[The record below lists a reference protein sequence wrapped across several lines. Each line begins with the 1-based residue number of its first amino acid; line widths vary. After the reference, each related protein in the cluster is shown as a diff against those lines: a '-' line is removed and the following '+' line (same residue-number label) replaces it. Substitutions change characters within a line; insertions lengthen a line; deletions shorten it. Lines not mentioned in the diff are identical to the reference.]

1 MCDTTF
7 LRTTKNPHVEMLEI
21 FKTNVRK
28 ASEAKKL
35 VILLLDHFPEA
46 KINFDLKDCDNILRV
61 EGKDFVPEKVVLLVK
76 ENGFACN
83 VLE

>member
-1 MCDTTF
+1 
-7 LRTTKNPHVEMLEI
+7 MLEI

-28 ASEAKKL
+28 VSEAKKL
-35 VILLLDHFPEA
+35 VILLLHHFPEA

-61 EGKDFVPEKVVLLVK
+61 EGKDFVPEKVMLLVK
-76 ENGFACN
+76 ENGFTCN

>member
-1 MCDTTF
+1 
-7 LRTTKNPHVEMLEI
+7 MLEI

-28 ASEAKKL
+28 VSEAKKL
-35 VILLLDHFPEA
+35 VILHLDHFPEA

-61 EGKDFVPEKVVLLVK
+61 EAKDFVPEKVMLLVK

>member
-1 MCDTTF
+1 MW
-7 LRTTKNPHVEMLEI
+7 EI

-28 ASEAKKL
+28 VAEAKKL

-61 EGKDFVPEKVVLLVK
+61 EAKDFVPEKVMLLVK

>member
-1 MCDTTF
+1 
-7 LRTTKNPHVEMLEI
+7 MLEI

-28 ASEAKKL
+28 VSEAKKL

-61 EGKDFVPEKVVLLVK
+61 EAKDFVPEKVMLLVK

-83 VLE
+83 VVE

>member
-1 MCDTTF
+1 
-7 LRTTKNPHVEMLEI
+7 MLEI

-28 ASEAKKL
+28 VSEAKKL
-35 VILLLDHFPEA
+35 VILLLRHFPET

-61 EGKDFVPEKVVLLVK
+61 EGKDFISEKVMLLVK

>member
-1 MCDTTF
+1 
-7 LRTTKNPHVEMLEI
+7 MLEI

-28 ASEAKKL
+28 VSEAKKL

-61 EGKDFVPEKVVLLVK
+61 EAKDFVPEKVMLLVK